1 MTIYGGPGIEGKKT
15 VSMGESFK
23 AGCVSGP
30 SDPSVNFTWSV
41 NGIRMPVSFNYLNL
55 IKLTVVIIILMYFSH
70 HMSVVVKLQRHQEIH
85 MKCGLRF

>member
-1 MTIYGGPGIEGKKT
+1 MTIYGGPGVEGKKT

-41 NGIRMPVSFNYLNL
+41 NGIRMPVINFDWMSQSLY
-55 IKLTVVIIILMYFSH
+55 IK
-70 HMSVVVKLQRHQEIH
+70 
-85 MKCGLRF
+85 